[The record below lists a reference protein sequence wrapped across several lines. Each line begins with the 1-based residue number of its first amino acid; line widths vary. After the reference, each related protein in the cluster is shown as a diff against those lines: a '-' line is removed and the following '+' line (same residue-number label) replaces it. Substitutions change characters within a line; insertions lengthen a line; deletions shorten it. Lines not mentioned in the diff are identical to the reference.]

1 MNIRPPSEVFDLLE
15 QDGSRHSHHKA
26 VAFVVIMVTLVI
38 VALNLLRG
46 TRSLT
51 WPEVAL
57 LAFLVAAA
65 YGTGIL
71 KAVIALARSFVGAR
85 WPSSP
90 ASS

>member
-1 MNIRPPSEVFDLLE
+1 MKPPSEVFDLLE
-15 QDGSRHSHHKA
+15 RDGSRHAHHKV
-26 VAFVVIMVTLVI
+26 VAFVVIVATLVI
-38 VALNLLRG
+38 VGINLRWG

-71 KAVIALARSFVGAR
+71 KALISLGHAFVAAR
-85 WPSSP
+85 WPAP
-90 ASS
+90 RGP